1 MKKLSHR
8 LARRILLAPRNLFPT
23 APALLPANSDF
34 IQTSNFIQT
43 RNPCSQAPWS
53 CKHFTTSVWRS
64 SLTGMR
70 TLEPPPLSPWSC
82 KHFTTSVWRSSL
94 TGMPTLEPPPL
105 SPAPATPTAHHTP
118 VNRHRSLSPPATA
131 LSSPSHELMQARN
144 NQCVKKL
151 SHRLARRILL
161 APGNLFPTAPAL
173 LPANSEILFKQAN
186 LAVRLRDH
194 ASILRPVCEEAHS
207 PQCRLS
213 NRHRSLLRLQL
224 PPLTIHQWTAT
235 ALSCACNCHRSP
247 HTSEPPP
254 HSPAPATATAH
265 HTPVNR
271 HRSRTAPATALSSP
285 SHELSLEYWHRPHQ
299 AGWLS
304 SPSSRSHPP
313 HSPIAPHTGT
323 PTSTLTLTTL
333 ILAPEVAA
341 HQTPRTGTQ
350 KNSGTQKNWER
361 DQSGA

>member
-1 MKKLSHR
+1 LQSGSVIMQAFYDQCVKKLTHRNADSRTATALSVIMQAFYDQCVKKLTHRNADSRTATALSCACNSHR
-8 LARRILLAPRNLFPT
+8 SPHTSEPPPLSLSACNCSLLTESRTHASTKQPVCQETQSPAGTPHSARPRKLVSHCACT
-23 APALLPANSDF
+23 ATCELRDF
-34 IQTSNFIQT
+34 IQASK
-43 RNPCSQAPWS
+43 PCSQAPWS

-64 SLTGMR
+64 SLTA
-70 TLEPPPLSPWSC
+70 
-82 KHFTTSVWRSSL
+82 
-94 TGMPTLEPPPL
+94 MPTLEPPPL
-105 SPAPATPTAHHTP
+105 PPAPATATAHHTP
-118 VNRHRSLSPPATA
+118 V
-131 LSSPSHELMQARN
+131 
-144 NQCVKKL
+144 
-151 SHRLARRILL
+151 
-161 APGNLFPTAPAL
+161 
-173 LPANSEILFKQAN
+173 
-186 LAVRLRDH
+186 
-194 ASILRPVCEEAHS
+194 
-207 PQCRLS
+207 

-224 PPLTIHQWTAT
+224 PPLTTHKWTAT
-235 ALSCACNCHRSP
+235 TLSGACNCHRSP

-254 HSPAPATATAH
+254 LSNCACNCHAH